1 MQLGQVQDS
10 RRRRGVFAL
19 ESLPLFVVEVDDVA
33 VAVAITTFIAAPSVV
48 LVC

>member
-10 RRRRGVFAL
+10 RQGRGFFAL

-33 VAVAITTFIAAPSVV
+33 VAVAMTTSITALSVV